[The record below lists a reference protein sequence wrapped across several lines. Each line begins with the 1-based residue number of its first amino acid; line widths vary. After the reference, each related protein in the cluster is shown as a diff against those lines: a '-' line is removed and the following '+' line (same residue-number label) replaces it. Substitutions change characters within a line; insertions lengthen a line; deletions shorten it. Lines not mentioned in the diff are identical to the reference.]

1 MISPQV
7 PESIAGSGG
16 HIHCCYMVLLP
27 NTRPSEFSFEW
38 LLWRA
43 CTNKH
48 SRDSWDSYETFLSGS
63 FSTAPIRSRVSL
75 CSGGTGPRTSRVD
88 KCSTLSNIQAFLHMT
103 GAQGLVVWINQFT
116 GYEEAGTG
124 STVFKRLRDKK
135 KPF

>member
-7 PESIAGSGG
+7 PESIIVRGD
-16 HIHCCYMVLLP
+16 HIHCCYMFLLP
-27 NTRPSEFSFEW
+27 NILLTEFSFEW
-38 LLWRA
+38 FLWRA
-43 CTNKH
+43 CTSKH
-48 SRDSWDSYETFLSGS
+48 SRASRNSHETFLSGS

-75 CSGGTGPRTSRVD
+75 CSGDTGPRTSRVD

-103 GAQGLVVWINQFT
+103 GVQGLVVWINQFT